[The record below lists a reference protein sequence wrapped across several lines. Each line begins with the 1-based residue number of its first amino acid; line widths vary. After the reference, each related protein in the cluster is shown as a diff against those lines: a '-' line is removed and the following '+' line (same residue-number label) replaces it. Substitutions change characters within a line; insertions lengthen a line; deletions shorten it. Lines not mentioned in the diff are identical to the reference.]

1 MEGRGRKER
10 SEISENISME
20 TGENAEKEQSRSG
33 LEEGAQLAQPE
44 PPSWVANDDEL
55 LAALVRLTCIH

>member
-20 TGENAEKEQSRSG
+20 TGENTEKEQSRSG
-33 LEEGAQLAQPE
+33 LEEGAQLAH
-44 PPSWVANDDEL
+44 PSWVANDDEL